1 MKILTKHFG
10 EIDIDRETTLK
21 FKDGLFGF
29 EDEKE
34 FALLQFS
41 EEDGFL
47 LSLQSIK
54 TPYLAFTVVN
64 PFMLINDYKPVL
76 SSDELKEMQVEKSED
91 LCFYNMC
98 TINKPV
104 SNSTIN
110 LRCPIVIND
119 ETRQAKQIIL
129 DNYEMRFSLSN
140 LEKGACK

>member
-10 EIDIDRETTLK
+10 EVIIDPTTTLH
-21 FKDGLFGF
+21 FKDGIFGF

-41 EEDGFL
+41 EEDTFL
-47 LSLQSIK
+47 LSLQSVK

-64 PFMLINDYKPVL
+64 PFMLVPDYTPVL
-76 SSDELKEMQVEKSED
+76 NNEELKQMEVTRSEE

-98 TINKPV
+98 RIKKPV
-104 SNSTIN
+104 SDSTIN

-119 ETRQAKQIIL
+119 STRQAKQVIL
-129 DNYEMRFSLSN
+129 DNYEMRFSLSS
-140 LEKGACK
+140 LEKRDK

>member
-10 EIDIDRETTLK
+10 EVTIDPATTLH
-21 FKDGLFGF
+21 FKDGIFGF

-41 EEDGFL
+41 GEESFL

-54 TPYLAFTVVN
+54 TPYLAFTLVN
-64 PFMLINDYKPVL
+64 PFMLISDYKPVL
-76 SSDELKEMQVEKSED
+76 NHDELKQMQVEKSEE

-98 TINKPV
+98 RIKKPL
-104 SNSTIN
+104 SDSTIN

-119 ETRQAKQIIL
+119 STRQAKQVIL
-129 DNYEMRFSLSN
+129 DDYEMRFPLSS
-140 LEKGACK
+140 LEKGNK